1 VPKTNFLAKA
11 ISGYSMVMNIY
22 LHSKR
27 ILSVIFLILGAVLIF
42 FVPENTWIGVALFT
56 LGIGIEI
63 AGLILRHGKQKD
75 Q

>member
-1 VPKTNFLAKA
+1 
-11 ISGYSMVMNIY
+11 MVMNIY

-42 FVPENTWIGVALFT
+42 FVPENTWIGVALLT

-63 AGLILRHGKQKD
+63 AGLVLRHSKLKD
-75 Q
+75 QK